1 MSALVRLREAA
12 GLTVEQLA
20 AKAGA
25 TPARVSAWER
35 GAEVPTTRE
44 VGLLA
49 LALGV
54 APAAVQD
61 ALARRE
67 KAGGEVF

>member
-1 MSALVRLREAA
+1 MATLRELREAA

-25 TPARVSAWER
+25 TARVVVAWEA
-35 GAEVPTTRE
+35 GTAPPTPHQ

-54 APAAVQD
+54 TPQTVQAALPSQRVN
-61 ALARRE
+61 AESA
-67 KAGGEVF
+67 

>member
-1 MSALVRLREAA
+1 MRDLRELREAA

-25 TPARVSAWER
+25 TARAVAAWEA
-35 GAEVPTTRE
+35 GTAGPTPHQ

-49 LALGV
+49 LALG
-54 APAAVQD
+54 ATPQTVQA
-61 ALARRE
+61 ALAGQPVNAE
-67 KAGGEVF
+67 SA